1 MHVAVPVS
9 NPAAMYQ
16 PGGTLGSQALAA
28 ATASLSDSGMLSP
41 PHASLHRNLGSA
53 AASQRPTSAG
63 SAGQWRATVLSER
76 PRQLKVHHMTT
87 RSLCVQSELRDIL

>member
-9 NPAAMYQ
+9 NPNAMYQ

-41 PHASLHRNLGSA
+41 PQTSLHRNLGS
-53 AASQRPTSAG
+53 SGGPQRPTSAG
-63 SAGQWRATVLSER
+63 SAG
-76 PRQLKVHHMTT
+76 
-87 RSLCVQSELRDIL
+87 